1 MSLKISEFKAAL
13 SGGSRPNLFQVA
25 VTSPAG
31 LTTKT
36 NATTT
41 SSSVPLANLS
51 ILCKATSLPG
61 MTIGVIE
68 VPFRGRRVKVPGDR
82 TFAEWTMTVV
92 ADEGHAIRKDF
103 ETWMTYIN
111 DNDFDAEKIRSGG
124 QGDYKTV
131 ITIQK
136 LTDSGSIANNGTY
149 ILQDAFP
156 SDVSQIDVSYDTMD
170 AVEEFTVTFNYSYF
184 TVAAPATAAPNAATV
199 P

>member
-1 MSLKISEFKAAL
+1 MSLKISDFKAAL
-13 SGGSRPNLFQVA
+13 AGGSRPNLFQVA
-25 VTSPAG
+25 VTSPPG
-31 LTTKT
+31 LSTL
-36 NATTT
+36 A
-41 SSSVPLANLS
+41 LANLS

-92 ADEGHAIRKDF
+92 ADEGHSIRKDF
-103 ETWMTYIN
+103 EAWMTFIN
-111 DNDFDAEKIRSGG
+111 SNNFDAEVIRANGT
-124 QGDYKTV
+124 GDYKSV

-136 LTDSGSIANNGTY
+136 LTDAGSIATNGTY

-184 TVAAPATAAPNAATV
+184 TVAAAGTAAPNAATV